1 MEHHSHFRPCAR
13 KLWTLGLTGCRS
25 AAPSRTPCRGSARS
39 ERTSGLI
46 AWSSKQ
52 LSRLSQSAPNL
63 IFAFFCFFFDNKT
76 YAITTSTP
84 VAMPAAA
91 FIHDDQDQV
100 GSFRDNFNSGTV
112 PPPHT
117 QTRHTS
123 SSPASGPA
131 SPQLTGSQFFPMKTT
146 SKVL

>member
-52 LSRLSQSAPNL
+52 LSRLSPSAPNL

-112 PPPHT
+112 PPHHPT
-117 QTRHTS
+117 TPRHAIHRLHL
-123 SSPASGPA
+123 PLGPQVR
-131 SPQLTGSQFFPMKTT
+131 S
-146 SKVL
+146 